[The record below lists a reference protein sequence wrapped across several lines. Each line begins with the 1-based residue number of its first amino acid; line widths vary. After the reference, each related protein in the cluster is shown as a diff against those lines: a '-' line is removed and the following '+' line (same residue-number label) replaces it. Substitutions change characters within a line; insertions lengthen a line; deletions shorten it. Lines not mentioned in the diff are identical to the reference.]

1 MFSLGMF
8 SFLPAK
14 IAVRNLG
21 LESGSPPP
29 TRAAI
34 VISRITLVKMR
45 PRLASVAAFLCLIVA
60 HLECPDISCLAL
72 SLENL
77 PRLRPS
83 RNAARDGRTHSCS
96 ASLAYLMAV
105 ASACVWYQ
113 EESRWCVRRRK
124 RQWRIRCEQKRATGF
139 WIDGMQ
145 KSVFEVFTR

>member
-21 LESGSPPP
+21 FESGSPPP

-83 RNAARDGRTHSCS
+83 GNDVETAEPALAR
-96 ASLAYLMAV
+96 LV
-105 ASACVWYQ
+105 
-113 EESRWCVRRRK
+113 
-124 RQWRIRCEQKRATGF
+124 
-139 WIDGMQ
+139 
-145 KSVFEVFTR
+145 

>member
-72 SLENL
+72 SLEKL
-77 PRLRPS
+77 PYNGLQEIISS
-83 RNAARDGRTHSCS
+83 RFPCFCH
-96 ASLAYLMAV
+96 ASLAYPWHSLVPTEALV
-105 ASACVWYQ
+105 SG
-113 EESRWCVRRRK
+113 E
-124 RQWRIRCEQKRATGF
+124 TL
-139 WIDGMQ
+139 
-145 KSVFEVFTR
+145 T